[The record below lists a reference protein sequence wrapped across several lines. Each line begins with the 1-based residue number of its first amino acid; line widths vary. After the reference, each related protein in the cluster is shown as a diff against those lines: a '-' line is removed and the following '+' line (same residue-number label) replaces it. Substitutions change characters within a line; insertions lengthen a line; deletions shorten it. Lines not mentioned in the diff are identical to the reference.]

1 MARICFSAAAHRAA
15 RSARCVAPRQ
25 AKRRAKERRDDRPPG
40 RTGAAVADGLGAP
53 PRRVR
58 PSLEVGFD
66 HQRVHR
72 NPVTLV
78 TPIARCPALSLSHHQ
93 QTPTGQPNKKEDTMR
108 AQRIEGAV
116 ALVTG
121 ANRGI
126 GRALTEALLTRGV
139 RKVYATARNP
149 EALRVLRDERLVA
162 LRLDV
167 TDADQIRAT
176 AEAASDVELVFNNAG
191 VALAG
196 GIADATVLDLARR
209 EMEVNYFGPLQ
220 LLQRLA
226 PSLARNGGGAIVNIG
241 SAAGLTNVPFL
252 PTYSASKAAL
262 HSLTQAARIL
272 LGAQGTS
279 VFGVYAGPVDTDM
292 VRDLA
297 LPKTSPSEVAF
308 AILDGIEAGQE
319 DIFPDPFALDFGRQF
334 ESSPKASERQIAA
347 MVTAMLSG
355 SAV

>member
-1 MARICFSAAAHRAA
+1 M
-15 RSARCVAPRQ
+15 
-25 AKRRAKERRDDRPPG
+25 
-40 RTGAAVADGLGAP
+40 
-53 PRRVR
+53 
-58 PSLEVGFD
+58 
-66 HQRVHR
+66 
-72 NPVTLV
+72 N
-78 TPIARCPALSLSHHQ
+78 
-93 QTPTGQPNKKEDTMR
+93 

-149 EALRVLRDERLVA
+149 EALRALRDERLVS

-167 TDADQIRAT
+167 TDADQIRA
-176 AEAASDVELVFNNAG
+176 AGEAASDVELVFNNAG
-191 VALAG
+191 VAIAG
-196 GIADATVLDLARR
+196 GIADSTVLDQARR

-220 LLQRLA
+220 LLQRMA
-226 PSLARNGGGAIVNIG
+226 PSLARNGGGAVVNIG
-241 SAAGLTNVPFL
+241 SAAGLTNIPFL

-292 VRDLA
+292 IRELA
-297 LPKTSPSEVAF
+297 LPKTSPRDVAF

-319 DIFPDPFALDFGRQF
+319 DIFPDPYALDFGRQF

-347 MVTAMLSG
+347 MTAAMLSG
-355 SAV
+355 SAA